1 LRQGRGAFE
10 FRAFCFSRLYG
21 AQRQKNPPWIA
32 AGMGYKALPTG
43 YDLTQN
49 DLKIA
54 AQRLEH
60 MT

>member
-1 LRQGRGAFE
+1 LASAPFASRGCTERNAK
-10 FRAFCFSRLYG
+10 
-21 AQRQKNPPWIA
+21 KNPSWIV

-49 DLKIA
+49 DPRIA

-60 MT
+60 LT

>member
-1 LRQGRGAFE
+1 LLFAIVRSATP
-10 FRAFCFSRLYG
+10 
-21 AQRQKNPPWIA
+21 KNPPWIA

-60 MT
+60 LT

>member
-1 LRQGRGAFE
+1 LLFAVARSAT
-10 FRAFCFSRLYG
+10 
-21 AQRQKNPPWIA
+21 QKNPSWIA

-49 DLKIA
+49 NPMIA

-60 MT
+60 LT

>member
-1 LRQGRGAFE
+1 VRNAKKP
-10 FRAFCFSRLYG
+10 S
-21 AQRQKNPPWIA
+21 WIA
-32 AGMGYKALPTG
+32 TGMGYKALPTG

-60 MT
+60 LT